1 LTYVANT
8 GSTISPKA
16 LTVSFSDADKTYD
29 GTLEVA
35 IGAETFSGVVAG
47 DAVSLDR
54 SGMGATYA
62 AKKAGTQSVNYTG
75 IALTGTDA
83 GNYTINGTATST
95 GTIQPKALTF
105 TPSSAVT
112 KTYDGTTAITGTG
125 TTTGVVAG
133 DVVSTS
139 AVGNFADKNAGSG
152 KDIAYAITLS
162 GTDAGNYTINST
174 AAGTGTINKAA
185 LTVTANAL
193 NKTYDGTTEG
203 TGGTYSTTGLMGTDT
218 FTGAALA
225 FTDKTA
231 GEGKTLNVSGG
242 AINDG
247 NGGNNYT
254 ITYVSNSGSTIAP
267 KAITVS
273 FSDAD
278 KTYDG
283 TQAAAIGAE
292 TFSGVVA
299 GDAVSLD
306 RSGMGATYAAKN
318 AGTQSVNYTGIAL
331 TGTDAG
337 NYTINSTA
345 VGSGIINRKAVT
357 FVVDKKITKDYDGT
371 TTVHGTGTA
380 TGFVSGD
387 DAAVNALGNTAD
399 SSAGENKP
407 VNYVFSLL
415 GMDADNYFLTSTTG
429 GGTVTISTGKM
440 EEVSTLAA
448 AIVPKET
455 MVGIPEIETIAPQSN
470 TGSGDT
476 VSKDSDNKEEKKQTE
491 EQTDNQVNTQGN
503 EPIRHEFGNDGKL
516 SFTNKGVNPPTSM
529 SAEAVAQQQS
539 QETAGREEDNQ
550 SMDSNNN

>member
-1 LTYVANT
+1 MSASYASKNAGTQTVTYTGLALTGTDAGNYTINGTATGTGTIQPKALTFTPSSAVTKTNDGTTQVTGTGTTAGLVNGDDVTTIAMGTFVDRNVGTDKGVSYNITLTGTDAGNYTINSTAAGTGTINKAALTVKANALNKTYDGTTEGTGGTYETTGLFAPDTFTGAALNFTDKNAGSGKTLNVSGGIINDGNGGNNYTITYVSNS
-8 GSTISPKA
+8 GSTIAPKA
-16 LTVSFSDADKTYD
+16 ITVSFSDADKTYD
-29 GTLEVA
+29 GTLEAA

-83 GNYTINGTATST
+83 GNYTIN
-95 GTIQPKALTF
+95 
-105 TPSSAVT
+105 
-112 KTYDGTTAITGTG
+112 
-125 TTTGVVAG
+125 
-133 DVVSTS
+133 
-139 AVGNFADKNAGSG
+139 
-152 KDIAYAITLS
+152 
-162 GTDAGNYTINST
+162 
-174 AAGTGTINKAA
+174 
-185 LTVTANAL
+185 
-193 NKTYDGTTEG
+193 
-203 TGGTYSTTGLMGTDT
+203 
-218 FTGAALA
+218 
-225 FTDKTA
+225 
-231 GEGKTLNVSGG
+231 
-242 AINDG
+242 
-247 NGGNNYT
+247 
-254 ITYVSNSGSTIAP
+254 
-267 KAITVS
+267 
-273 FSDAD
+273 
-278 KTYDG
+278 
-283 TQAAAIGAE
+283 
-292 TFSGVVA
+292 
-299 GDAVSLD
+299 
-306 RSGMGATYAAKN
+306 
-318 AGTQSVNYTGIAL
+318 
-331 TGTDAG
+331 
-337 NYTINSTA
+337 STA

-357 FVVDKKITKDYDGT
+357 FVVDEKITKDYDGT

-455 MVGIPEIETIAPQSN
+455 MVGIPEIETMAPQSN

-550 SMDSNNN
+550 SMDSNNNEGD